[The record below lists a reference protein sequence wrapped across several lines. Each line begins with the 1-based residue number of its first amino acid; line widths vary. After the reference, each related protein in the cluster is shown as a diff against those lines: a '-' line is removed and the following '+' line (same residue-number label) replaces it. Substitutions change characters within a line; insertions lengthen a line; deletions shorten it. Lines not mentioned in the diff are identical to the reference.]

1 MKRIIKILL
10 FILLIV
16 LNLSFSATIIKCV
29 GTNNT
34 AELSEVLSNEK
45 DGEVKIEGRFLL
57 EYAVVDENDK
67 SFYYVPV
74 VSQNWNDSQSVAVI
88 AEFPTKDFESL
99 RLAIE
104 NNSAMGIVRK
114 HLLDKCLN
122 KKIIDQFEQMN
133 IKIDDKNCTLIEIN
147 EQNNSNII
155 WLLIVDVL
163 IIIFLVILGV
173 KFRKV

>member
-1 MKRIIKILL
+1 
-10 FILLIV
+10 V
-16 LNLSFSATIIKCV
+16 LNLSFSDTIIKYV
-29 GTNNT
+29 GTNNK

-45 DGEVKIEGRFLL
+45 DGEVKIDGHFLL
-57 EYAVVDENDK
+57 EYAVVVDENDK

-104 NNSAMGIVRK
+104 NNSAIGIVRK

-155 WLLIVDVL
+155 WLLIVHVL